1 MMFRLQ
7 LPTDPRWVNIAEISE
22 EAILND
28 HAYCE
33 LKAAGTAIALIHKFY
48 DYPNIVLQMTNLA
61 REEMEHFNRVHE
73 IILKR
78 GYRLGVVKK
87 DEYVRQIATKV
98 KSGGGRIAQLVD
110 HLLVAALIEARSCE
124 RFKLLSEQIKDK
136 ELAEFY
142 RELMESEAGHYTMF
156 ITLARDVAPR
166 EQVDKRWEEIL
177 AIESEVMKTLGNT
190 SAIHG

>member
-7 LPTDPRWVNIAEISE
+7 LPTDPRWVNVAEMSE
-22 EAILND
+22 EAILSD

-48 DYPNIVLQMTNLA
+48 DYPNVVHQMTELA
-61 REEMEHFNRVHE
+61 REEMEHFKRVNE
-73 IILKR
+73 IIQKR
-78 GYRLGVVKK
+78 GYQLGVVKK
-87 DEYVRQIATKV
+87 DEYVRQISTQV
-98 KSGGGRIAQLVD
+98 KSGGGRIRQLVD

-156 ITLARDVAPR
+156 ISLAREVAPR
-166 EQVDKRWEEIL
+166 KTVDKRWEEIL
-177 AIESEVMKTLGNT
+177 TIESEIMKTLVNG
-190 SAIHG
+190 SSIHG

>member
-7 LPTDPRWVNIAEISE
+7 LPTDLRWVNVAKMSE
-22 EAILND
+22 EAILSD

-48 DYPNIVLQMTNLA
+48 DYPNIVSKMTELA

-78 GYRLGVVKK
+78 GYQLGVVKK
-87 DEYVRQIATKV
+87 DEYVRQIATSV
-98 KSGGGRIAQLVD
+98 KSGGSRIQQLVD

-124 RFKLLSEQIKDK
+124 RFKLLSEQIKDT

-156 ITLARDVAPR
+156 ITLAREVSQR
-166 EQVDKRWEEIL
+166 ETVDKRWEEIL
-177 AIESEVMKTLGNT
+177 SIEAEIIKTLGN
-190 SAIHG
+190 SSSIHG